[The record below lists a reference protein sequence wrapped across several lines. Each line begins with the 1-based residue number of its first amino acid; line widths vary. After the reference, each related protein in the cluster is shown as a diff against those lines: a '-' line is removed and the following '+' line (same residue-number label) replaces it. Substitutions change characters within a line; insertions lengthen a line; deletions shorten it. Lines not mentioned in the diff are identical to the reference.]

1 MWALGIVGTLLSVI
15 GIINYFTN
23 FLTLLG
29 VAIPPVA
36 GIMVVDYFILK
47 RSRATLD
54 ASRAK
59 GELPEK
65 VEKWNP
71 IAIVCWI
78 AGFAVGEITSIMNVG
93 IPGLNSLINLGIQAE
108 LNFTQHGWEEKFEEK
123 PQYKYS
129 RTVNYME
136 LPFLTHIHFGS
147 KRVRVFVNL
156 GPKIGYALSESTE
169 SNLNGENPNA
179 NRPDEQHTM
188 EVQKK
193 FDWGLCGGPGIELRT
208 GIGSFLLEG
217 RYYYALGDMFNSRK
231 GDTFSK
237 SSSQIISAK
246 LTYLIPIF
254 SK

>member
-1 MWALGIVGTLLSVI
+1 MMTKKI
-15 GIINYFTN
+15 F
-23 FLTLLG
+23 
-29 VAIPPVA
+29 VAIFLC
-36 GIMVVDYFILK
+36 M
-47 RSRATLD
+47 
-54 ASRAK
+54 ASLSICHAQK
-59 GELPEK
+59 STFKQEL
-65 VEKWNP
+65 
-71 IAIVCWI
+71 
-78 AGFAVGEITSIMNVG
+78 AVGASF
-93 IPGLNSLINLGIQAE
+93 GLNFSSVSFAPKVPTKMKLGFNGGATIRWNTEPNLGIQAE

-179 NRPDEQHTM
+179 NRPDEQHTL

-208 GIGSFLLEG
+208 GIGSFLLEVFQF
-217 RYYYALGDMFNSRK
+217 RSVFP
-231 GDTFSK
+231 
-237 SSSQIISAK
+237 SSNPVSSPPHFLMLSAAK
-246 LTYLIPIF
+246 LRGNQSLLMQDFLIYHRLVF
-254 SK
+254 LKRDFLR

>member
-1 MWALGIVGTLLSVI
+1 MTKKI
-15 GIINYFTN
+15 F
-23 FLTLLG
+23 
-29 VAIPPVA
+29 VAIFLC
-36 GIMVVDYFILK
+36 M
-47 RSRATLD
+47 
-54 ASRAK
+54 ASLSICHAQK
-59 GELPEK
+59 STFKQEL
-65 VEKWNP
+65 
-71 IAIVCWI
+71 
-78 AGFAVGEITSIMNVG
+78 AVGASF
-93 IPGLNSLINLGIQAE
+93 GLNFSSVSFAPKVPTKMKLGFNGGATIRWNTEPNLGIQAE

-169 SNLNGENPNA
+169 SNLNVEN
-179 NRPDEQHTM
+179 
-188 EVQKK
+188 
-193 FDWGLCGGPGIELRT
+193 RT

>member
-1 MWALGIVGTLLSVI
+1 MTKKI
-15 GIINYFTN
+15 F
-23 FLTLLG
+23 
-29 VAIPPVA
+29 VAIFLC
-36 GIMVVDYFILK
+36 M
-47 RSRATLD
+47 
-54 ASRAK
+54 ASLSICHAQK
-59 GELPEK
+59 STFKQEL
-65 VEKWNP
+65 
-71 IAIVCWI
+71 
-78 AGFAVGEITSIMNVG
+78 AVGASF
-93 IPGLNSLINLGIQAE
+93 GLNFSSVSFAPKVPTKMKLGFNGGATIRWNTEPNLGIQAE

-179 NRPDEQHTM
+179 NRPDEQ
-188 EVQKK
+188 
-193 FDWGLCGGPGIELRT
+193 PY
-208 GIGSFLLEG
+208 IGSPKRSSIGGFAATGNRAPHRNRLFLLEG

>member
-1 MWALGIVGTLLSVI
+1 MTKKI
-15 GIINYFTN
+15 F
-23 FLTLLG
+23 
-29 VAIPPVA
+29 VAIFLC
-36 GIMVVDYFILK
+36 M
-47 RSRATLD
+47 
-54 ASRAK
+54 ASLSICYAQK
-59 GELPEK
+59 STFKQVL
-65 VEKWNP
+65 
-71 IAIVCWI
+71 
-78 AGFAVGEITSIMNVG
+78 AVGASF
-93 IPGLNSLINLGIQAE
+93 GLNFSSVSFAPKVPTKMKLGFNGGATIRWNTEPNLGIQAE

-156 GPKIGYALSESTE
+156 GPKIGYALSKSTE